1 MTKILSIIL
10 LLSGAFAAH
19 AQMPEF
25 RLHPVKE
32 LGDVRMTTSMQDSRG
47 WIWCGAEGGLL
58 RYDGLLFQP
67 VKLPDSLLH
76 TRVTALSESQGR
88 IWVGFQNGCIGY
100 VPMSGNFPSV
110 LSGSPDEQ
118 TAQSTLLQIW
128 EPAEGLPAQAITSF
142 AEDATGACWIGTYG
156 EGLYVWKEERMYQFS
171 RADDGLSSDDIYALS
186 IDGQGRVWAA
196 TDAGISI
203 CSMPEKGLKKV
214 EKLSAAEGLPDQII
228 TALCP
233 DIQGNMWIG
242 THDYGICCYDIK
254 TRQCKLVA
262 PDWTF
267 GPVTSLVIF
276 GDKEIWVGTERNG
289 PVRFEPFTGK
299 TYALP
304 DDHPLRHAKIQN
316 LRKDREG
323 LLWTI
328 LDKGTLYSSRVMFGI
343 LTPPFENTQA
353 VLVDSRGRLWAGSQQ
368 GLFLQGSGSFKQL
381 LPQPENIISL
391 WESPGGEIWA
401 GSFGNGVFVLGQDGK
416 LLRRL
421 REKDGLGNGSVLSIA
436 GDAGRAWLATLG
448 GIAVYDLRKRVF
460 LNDLPEKS
468 ALGNSYIYKVFADS
482 KGRVWFGTDGN
493 GLRVLEDG
501 QMQSYSYADGIPLK
515 TIYSIAE
522 DNKGGIWFSTDRE
535 GLFSFREGKFKH
547 YTTAN
552 HLHSN
557 KITGL
562 AVTGNGNIVIGYD
575 DGFDLLNPDRVDHA
589 VFSEMQAG
597 AMEVNLNALSRDRS
611 GNVWI
616 GTRQGIVR
624 VAAFDE
630 KFLDDP
636 QPDITS
642 VSVLMRSIDPLQQQT
657 FGYDQNYFIFNFT
670 GLWYTRPESVRY
682 RYKLEGFDPNW
693 KISKDPLASYPN
705 LPPGRY
711 TFRVQTSEHGNFDQV
726 PETSWSFTIQPP
738 FWAQWWFLSLSVLLG
753 VTLLFSLIRTREARL
768 GRVAQLKRENVES
781 QFAALKSQIN
791 PHFLFNS
798 FNTLI
803 TIIEENPRIAVAYVE
818 HLSDFYRS
826 MMAYRERDFITLQEE
841 KELVESFHFLLKKRY
856 EDGFHLI
863 DRLNGEPGLVMPLA
877 LQMLVE
883 NAVKHNVIS
892 KTKPLTI
899 EMFIDDDNYV
909 VVRNNIQKKIT
920 AERSTHF
927 GLQSLIHRYRLLGE
941 RPVVVQDD
949 TKYFTVKVPV
959 KKINGESGERVRE

>member
-1 MTKILSIIL
+1 
-10 LLSGAFAAH
+10 
-19 AQMPEF
+19 MPEF

-32 LGDVRMTTSMQDSRG
+32 LGEVRMTTTLQDSRG
-47 WIWCGAEGGLL
+47 WIWCGADGALL
-58 RYDGLLFQP
+58 RYDGLLFHP
-67 VKLPDSLLH
+67 VQLPDSLKQV
-76 TRVTALSESQGR
+76 RITALSEAQGR
-88 IWVGFQNGCIGY
+88 IWVGFHNGCIGY
-100 VPMSGNFPSV
+100 VPMTGNFPSV
-110 LSGSPDEQ
+110 LGGNPGEQ
-118 TAQSTLLQIW
+118 SAQSADLQVW
-128 EPAEGLPAQAITSF
+128 EPAEGLPVQPITAFAQ
-142 AEDATGACWIGTYG
+142 DASGACWIGTYG
-156 EGLYVWKEERMYQFS
+156 EGLYVWKENRLYQFNT
-171 RADDGLSSDDIYALS
+171 ADDGLSSDDIYALAP
-186 IDGQGRVWAA
+186 DAEGRIWAA

-203 CSMPEKGLKKV
+203 CSMPVKGQKKV
-214 EKLSAAEGLPDQII
+214 LKLGAAEGLPDQII

-233 DIQGNMWIG
+233 DNPGKMWIG
-242 THDYGICCYDIK
+242 THDYGICAYDIK
-254 TRQCKLVA
+254 TRQCKQVA
-262 PDWTF
+262 TAWDL

-276 GDKEIWVGTERNG
+276 GDKEIWIGTERNG
-289 PVRFEPFTGK
+289 PVRFEPFSGK
-299 TYALP
+299 THILP
-304 DDHPLRHAKIQN
+304 DNHPLRHAKIQQ

-328 LDKGTLYSSRVMFGI
+328 LDKGTLYSAEVRFG
-343 LTPPFENTQA
+343 LLSPPFGNTQA

-368 GLFLQGSGSFKQL
+368 GLFLQEKSGFTPL
-381 LPQPENIISL
+381 LKTPENIISL
-391 WESPGGEIWA
+391 WESPAGEIWA
-401 GSFGNGVFVLGQDGK
+401 GTFGNGVFVLGPDGK
-416 LLRRL
+416 RLRHL
-421 REKDGLGNGSVLSIA
+421 REKDGLANGSVLSIA
-436 GDAGRAWLATLG
+436 GDARRVWLATLG
-448 GIAVYDLRKRVF
+448 GIAAYDLQKQLF
-460 LNDLPEKS
+460 INDLPETS
-468 ALGNSYIYKVFADS
+468 ILGKSYIYKVFTDS

-493 GLRVLEDG
+493 GLRVLENNRV
-501 QMQSYSYADGIPLK
+501 QSYTFADGIPLK

-522 DNKGGIWFSTDRE
+522 DNRGGIWFSTDRD
-535 GLFSFREGKFKH
+535 GLFSFHDGIFKH
-547 YTTAN
+547 FTTSN

-562 AVTGNGNIVIGYD
+562 AVTGNGKIVIGYD

-597 AMEVNLNALSRDRS
+597 TLEVNLNALSRDRS

-624 VAAFDE
+624 VAAFNE
-630 KFLDDP
+630 TFPDDP

-642 VSVLMRSIDPLQQQT
+642 VSVLMRTVDPAQQQS
-657 FGYDQNYFIFNFT
+657 FRYDQNYFIFNFT

-711 TFRVQTSEHGNFDQV
+711 TFRVQTSEHGNFNQV
-726 PETSWSFTIQPP
+726 PETSWAFTIQPP
-738 FWAQWWFLSLSVLLG
+738 FWAQWWFMCLAVLLG
-753 VTLLFSLIRTREARL
+753 AALLFYLIRSREARL
-768 GRVAQLKRENVES
+768 SREAQLKRENVES

-803 TIIEENPRIAVAYVE
+803 TIIEENPRIAVEYVE

-841 KELVESFHFLLKKRY
+841 QELVESFHFLLKKRY

-899 EMFIDDDNYV
+899 EIFRDEDNYV

-920 AERSTHF
+920 PESSTHF
-927 GLQSLIHRYRLLGE
+927 GLQSLVHRYRLLGE
-941 RPVVVQDD
+941 RPVVVEDD
-949 TKYFTVKVPV
+949 SKYFTVKVPI
-959 KKINGESGERVRE
+959 KKGGGE